1 MEIEVELKTKLEQ
14 LYNRVESLKNQI
26 NTEEAT
32 KNAFIMPFLQILG
45 YDVFNPTEVVP
56 EYVADIGTKKG
67 EKVDYVI
74 KKDEQTILIVE
85 CKHWKEDVDAYNSQL
100 HRYYHVTDTRF
111 AIITNG
117 IIYNFFTDLEKPNVM
132 DNNPFLTV
140 NLANLKDST
149 IKELVKFTKATFS
162 IDNILESAE
171 VLKYVRAFRNE
182 FEKEIQEPSDDFI
195 KLLARRF
202 FDRQITANRLENFN
216 SYLKRAITSYFNDTI
231 NARLKSALNINE
243 NKEQH
248 KDETGDISVN
258 EVEDDNRIVT
268 TEEEIE
274 GFQIVKAIL
283 REKLPAARIA
293 YRDAIT
299 YFGVLLDDNNRK
311 PICRLHF
318 NGVKKYI
325 EFFDK
330 GKDSPEKVLI
340 DSLEDIYTYKE
351 RLLHT
356 IENYD

>member
-74 KKDEQTILIVE
+74 KKDEQVILIVE

-171 VLKYVRAFRNE
+171 ALKYVRAFRNE

-248 KDETGDISVN
+248 KDETGDTSVN
-258 EVEDDNRIVT
+258 EVEEDNRIVT

-283 REKLPAARIA
+283 REKLPASRIA

-318 NGVKKYI
+318 NGIKKYI

-330 GKDSPEKVLI
+330 GKDSSERVLI
-340 DSLEDIYTYKE
+340 DSLDDIYTYKE

>member
-56 EYVADIGTKKG
+56 EYVADIGIKKG

-74 KKDEQTILIVE
+74 KKDEQVILIVE

-171 VLKYVRAFRNE
+171 ALKYVRAFRNE

-202 FDRQITANRLENFN
+202 FDKQITANRLENFN

-248 KDETGDISVN
+248 KDETGDTSAN
-258 EVEDDNRIVT
+258 EVEEDNRIVT

-283 REKLPAARIA
+283 REKLPASRIA

-318 NGVKKYI
+318 NGIKKYI

-330 GKDSPEKVLI
+330 GKDNPERVLI
-340 DSLEDIYTYKE
+340 DSLDDIYTYKE

>member
-1 MEIEVELKTKLEQ
+1 MQALEE
-14 LYNRVESLKNQI
+14 N
-26 NTEEAT
+26 
-32 KNAFIMPFLQILG
+32 
-45 YDVFNPTEVVP
+45 
-56 EYVADIGTKKG
+56 
-67 EKVDYVI
+67 
-74 KKDEQTILIVE
+74 
-85 CKHWKEDVDAYNSQL
+85 VDAYTSQL

-171 VLKYVRAFRNE
+171 ALKYVRAFRNE
-182 FEKEIQEPSDDFI
+182 FENEIQEPSDDFI

-202 FDRQITANRLENFN
+202 FDKQITSNRLETFN
-216 SYLKRAITSYFNDTI
+216 GYLKRAITSYFNDTI

-243 NKEQH
+243 KEHPKQ
-248 KDETGDISVN
+248 ET
-258 EVEDDNRIVT
+258 EEELQEDDNRIIT

-283 REKLPAARIA
+283 REKLPASRIA

-299 YFGVLLDDNNRK
+299 YFGILLDDNNRK

-318 NGVKKYI
+318 NGIKKYI

-330 GKDSPEKVLI
+330 GKDSSEKVLI
-340 DSLEDIYTYKE
+340 DSLDDIYLYKE
-351 RLLHT
+351 RLLNT

>member
-56 EYVADIGTKKG
+56 EYVADIGIKKG

-74 KKDEQTILIVE
+74 KKDEQVILIVE

-171 VLKYVRAFRNE
+171 ALKYVRAFRNE

-248 KDETGDISVN
+248 KDETGDTSVN
-258 EVEDDNRIVT
+258 EVEEDNRIVT

-283 REKLPAARIA
+283 REKLPASRIA

-318 NGVKKYI
+318 NGIKKYI

-330 GKDSPEKVLI
+330 GKDSSERVLI
-340 DSLEDIYTYKE
+340 DSLDDIYTYKE